1 MEVYYIIFELKK
13 AIFQIQAR
21 KISLNSLE
29 K

>member
-13 AIFQIQAR
+13 AFFQIQAK
-21 KISLNSLE
+21 KISLNGLE